1 MKSRPSL
8 ADKRKTSSKLR
19 DQRELCFRHLEISH
33 DINAYSLDAERA
45 ERLREVLQSL
55 YEANKRVPV
64 IVEGRRDADALRKIG
79 LAGDIITLHSG
90 KGLYEFC
97 EDVAEKCDHAVL
109 LMDWDDKGEKLFRSL
124 AEGLKGLWEEFS
136 PLREIIKILCQKD
149 IKDVEGIPGLLERL
163 AGTTV
168 TVGEEC
174 Q

>member
-1 MKSRPSL
+1 MKSGQSL
-8 ADKRKTSSKLR
+8 ADRRKASSKVR
-19 DQRELCFRHLEISH
+19 NQKELCFRHSEIAH
-33 DINAYSLDAERA
+33 DINIYSIDVERA

-79 LAGDIITLHSG
+79 LVGDIITLHSG

-97 EDVAEKCDHAVL
+97 EDIAEKSSHAVL

-124 AEGLKGLWEEFS
+124 AEGLKGSWEEFA
-136 PLREIIKILCQKD
+136 PLREIIRILCQKD

-163 AGTTV
+163 TGTAV
-168 TVGEEC
+168 TVGEES